1 MIPLED
7 SAADVLGK
15 AQRGLGLDEAEVAR
29 RANLPLADYQALR
42 AGGQDAATIQRI
54 CPVLGL
60 DAAALQALAEGKYEP
75 VVHGPAEGFRMF
87 TTPFEDMFVNSFLCW
102 DQAAGTAVAFD
113 TGANCSGLLRQ
124 AKTVGV
130 KIEKIFL
137 THTHPDHIAELRR
150 LREVTKAP
158 IFSSAEE
165 RLNDPRT
172 IPMSLGASTAVGR
185 LKITPRATAGHSPGG
200 LTYVVEGLAT
210 RLAIVGDA
218 LFAGSQGGVDA
229 AYYES
234 ALRAIRREILS
245 LPDETILCPG
255 HGPLTTVRLEK
266 AGNPFHAGRVA

>member
-29 RANLPLADYQALR
+29 RAQIPLADYQALR
-42 AGGQDAATIQRI
+42 AGGHDPATIAAA
-54 CPVLGL
+54 CAVLGL
-60 DAAALQALAEGKYEP
+60 NAAALRALAEGTYAP
-75 VVHGPAEGFRMF
+75 SVQAPSEGFRMF
-87 TTPFEDMFVNSFLCW
+87 TTPYEDMFVNSYLCW
-102 DQAAGTAVAFD
+102 DRTAGTAVAFD

-124 AKTVGV
+124 AKSEGV

-158 IFSSAEE
+158 IFSSVEE
-165 RLNDPRT
+165 RLQDPKT
-172 IPMSLGASTAVGR
+172 IPMAPGSSAAVGR

-200 LTYVVEGLAT
+200 LTYVVEGLSV

-229 AYYES
+229 AFYEH
-234 ALRAIRREILS
+234 ALRANRREILS
-245 LPDETILCPG
+245 LPEETVLCPG
-255 HGPLTTVRLEK
+255 HGPLTTVRQEK
-266 AGNPFHAGRVA
+266 VSNPFHAGL